1 MHSTVEIVESYKL
14 SEVSKFWKLSMQW
27 KPLNVIVWGNEKN
40 LITLT
45 ER

>member
-14 SEVSKFWKLSMQW
+14 FEVSKFWKLSMQW
-27 KPLNVIVWGNEKN
+27 KPLNVIVWGHRKTDN
-40 LITLT
+40 IT